1 MQKEKQQFQDTLKPY
16 IQKREAL
23 KGYQEELEKLE
34 KELISLEGKELN
46 FTNNKRK
53 NEVKT
58 YIPELK
64 STINQ
69 IAYSLR
75 TTTFSPSDVN
85 QAYTT
90 MQSALVD
97 EDEEFTSLRDEYRAL
112 FVTFVDMSIAY
123 QQAVN
128 TRNQQTYN
136 TAEELGLSEA
146 LGDNK
151 HNVYEASHI
160 RNSLAMSNNTLTELK
175 QLANKAKKILV
186 EK

>member
-23 KGYQEELEKLE
+23 KGYQEELAKLE
-34 KELISLEGKELN
+34 KELITLEDKELN
-46 FTNNKRK
+46 FKDSKRRNDIK
-53 NEVKT
+53 A
-58 YIPELK
+58 YITELK

-69 IAYSLR
+69 LDR
-75 TTTFSPSDVN
+75 TLKTTNFNPVDVN
-85 QAYTT
+85 QAYIA
-90 MQSALVD
+90 MQSALVN
-97 EDEEFTSLRDEYRAL
+97 EDKEFTNLRDEYRAL

-151 HNVYEASHI
+151 HNVYESSHI
-160 RNSLAMSNNTLTELK
+160 HNSLAMSNNTLTELK
-175 QLANKAKKILV
+175 QLANKAKKILA